1 MTIETTVA
9 EMLLNTMIK
18 AGVALEYVKENG
30 IESRI
35 PMQAASGTI
44 YLSSKNEL
52 KNYIQDLVAL
62 GHMVNNMYE
71 LDIEPSDFAYTQTVL
86 EDTTFMEE
94 WNGTSL

>member
-35 PMQAASGTI
+35 PMQVAAGTI

-71 LDIEPSDFAYTQTVL
+71 LDIEPSDFAYQQTVL